1 MVQVK
6 LPPVGPAGAAALI
19 CVKVTYGALA
29 YSRRTAGRF
38 PTADQPIVRVEP
50 TSHCSPPFGL
60 VRVRAARILKVASEV
75 STASGSAASE
85 IRTFAFTDTVSETT
99 QT

>member
-1 MVQVK
+1 M
-6 LPPVGPAGAAALI
+6 
-19 CVKVTYGALA
+19 A
-29 YSRRTAGRF
+29 YSSLTAGRF
-38 PTADQPIVRVEP
+38 PTADQPIVLVDP

-75 STASGSAASE
+75 STTVVSAASE
-85 IRTFAFTDTVSETT
+85 IRTFAFAETVSGMI